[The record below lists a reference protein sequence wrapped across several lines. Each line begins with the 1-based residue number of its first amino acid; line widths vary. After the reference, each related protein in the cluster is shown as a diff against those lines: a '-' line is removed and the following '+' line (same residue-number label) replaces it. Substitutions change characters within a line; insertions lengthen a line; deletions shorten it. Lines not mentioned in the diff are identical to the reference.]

1 MENATLSELKAYG
14 YDLFIALQTREGE
27 IRQINQELFNLNQQI
42 QDKIKEEQP
51 EVKK

>member
-1 MENATLSELKAYG
+1 MENATLAELKVYG

-27 IRQINQELFNLNQQI
+27 IRQINQELFNLNQKI

-51 EVKK
+51 EAKK

>member
-27 IRQINQELFNLNQQI
+27 IRQINQELFNLNHKI
-42 QDKIKEEQP
+42 QDKLKEELP
-51 EVKK
+51 EEKK